1 MIESSSICFQPSS
14 WGDFLCKLINRL
26 EQGTDGMLA
35 GAPGSRPHGMLF
47 HWPIYTIIDR
57 PYRLQ
62 SSDNTERF
70 YWIKIN
76 CSVKTTVMLPRML
89 LLSQTILKQRIY
101 VLYAV
106 CCSNLTDADRFH
118 RLSFNCLSNNIDRMK
133 LLRKKPYDSGLYGTA
148 ASTGEEILFL
158 F

>member
-1 MIESSSICFQPSS
+1 MIIRLFLYFMIESSSICFQPWS

-47 HWPIYTIIDR
+47 HWPVYTIIDR

-70 YWIKIN
+70 YWMKIN
-76 CSVKTTVMLPRML
+76 CSVKTTVRPQRML
-89 LLSQTILKQRIY
+89 LLPQIKSGQTGFKT
-101 VLYAV
+101 
-106 CCSNLTDADRFH
+106 CS
-118 RLSFNCLSNNIDRMK
+118 
-133 LLRKKPYDSGLYGTA
+133 LLLKPYRCRQFSKIA
-148 ASTGEEILFL
+148 I
-158 F
+158 

>member
-1 MIESSSICFQPSS
+1 MIIRLFLYFMIESSSICFQPSS

-89 LLSQTILKQRIY
+89 LLSQTILRQRIY
-101 VLYAV
+101 HTQFVAQTFRCRQV
-106 CCSNLTDADRFH
+106 SH
-118 RLSFNCLSNNIDRMK
+118 IV
-133 LLRKKPYDSGLYGTA
+133 
-148 ASTGEEILFL
+148 I
-158 F
+158 